1 MGAQGGKAGA
11 QRSLQPEQRVRCGKC
26 CGQIDD
32 KQKRC
37 VPAGQHRQI
46 KVRGQLLDQNV
57 MHKEHRVGY
66 FGKLCAHRA
75 GPRAVQQRAASASR
89 MNTPAPASAQVI
101 LPSQGCA
108 STAPASSSGARI
120 YRVRPASVKNVMPNR
135 NSGIC
140 TATSRASQ
148 PSRCTGMQTASVSAQ
163 VSHGLYAAPAAK
175 AGTAGIKTGCCRGT
189 TRPHRQS
196 LFRPSPRQRQSC
208 RDPEASAPA

>member
-32 KQKRC
+32 KQKRR

-75 GPRAVQQRAASASR
+75 GPRAVQQRS
-89 MNTPAPASAQVI
+89 
-101 LPSQGCA
+101 
-108 STAPASSSGARI
+108 
-120 YRVRPASVKNVMPNR
+120 
-135 NSGIC
+135 
-140 TATSRASQ
+140 
-148 PSRCTGMQTASVSAQ
+148 
-163 VSHGLYAAPAAK
+163 
-175 AGTAGIKTGCCRGT
+175 
-189 TRPHRQS
+189 
-196 LFRPSPRQRQSC
+196 RQRQQDEHPGTGQC
-208 RDPEASAPA
+208 AGDLTVPGLCQHGPRQQQRGQNIPCASGER